1 VTFVRFESDFICNEV
16 KNLTVNHI
24 YSRNPF
30 SLEPVKVRSQFF
42 GRRKE
47 TRRVLNFLHWGQS
60 VSIVGAAG
68 IGKTSFLNHVAH
80 WYVRAKQGLAEEKI
94 FVRLDGISLVDLDQ
108 IQCFRYIREEI
119 IRQVKNTTSVDKAV
133 GVRLEKTVR
142 EAGSKT
148 VHFGLQTL
156 FRIAQADGLKLVI
169 ILDHL
174 DTLNQNR
181 SLEAEFFSALRSLHT
196 NYELAYLVASR
207 SPLDKL
213 ERICPEGPGSP
224 FFNIFQQIAVDS
236 FTSEESRQLVIT
248 LLELTG
254 AQFPEP
260 AIDFILELGC
270 NTPYRLQRAG
280 YIAFQVWQENGGHFQ
295 EGYCEEI
302 RRRFEEMET

>member
-1 VTFVRFESDFICNEV
+1 MRTA
-16 KNLTVNHI
+16 K
-24 YSRNPF
+24 NPF
-30 SLEPVKVRSQFF
+30 SLEPIRVQAQFF
-42 GRRKE
+42 GRQKE
-47 TRRVLNFLHWGQS
+47 IRRVLNFLHWGQS
-60 VSIVGAAG
+60 VSVVGPAG
-68 IGKTSFLNHVAH
+68 IGKTSFMNHVAH

-156 FRIAQADGLKLVI
+156 FRIAQAGGLKLVI

-174 DTLNQNR
+174 DTLNQNC

-207 SPLDKL
+207 SPLDRL
-213 ERICPEGPGSP
+213 DRICSEGPGSP
-224 FFNIFQQIAVDS
+224 FFNIFQQIPIGS
-236 FTSEESRQLVIT
+236 FTSEESRQLVVT
-248 LLELTG
+248 LLDSAG

-260 AIDFILELGC
+260 VIDFILELGQ
-270 NTPYRLQRAG
+270 NAPYRLQLAG
-280 YIAFQVWQENGGHFQ
+280 YVAFQVWQENERDLYGEH
-295 EGYCEEI
+295 CEEI
-302 RRRFEEMET
+302 RQRFEEMEI

>member
-1 VTFVRFESDFICNEV
+1 MNINNC
-16 KNLTVNHI
+16 
-24 YSRNPF
+24 RNPF
-30 SLEPVKVRSQFF
+30 CLEPIKVRAQFF
-42 GRRKE
+42 GRQKE
-47 TRRVLNFLHWGQS
+47 IRRTLNFLHWGQS
-60 VSIVGAAG
+60 VSIVGATG
-68 IGKTSFLNHVAH
+68 IGKTSFLNYVAH

-133 GVRLEKTVR
+133 GVRLEKAVR
-142 EAGSKT
+142 EAASKT

-174 DTLNQNR
+174 DTLNQNC

-196 NYELAYLVASR
+196 NYEMAYLVASR
-207 SPLDKL
+207 SPLDRL
-213 ERICPEGPGSP
+213 DRICPEGPGSP
-224 FFNIFQQIAVDS
+224 FFNIFQQIPIGS
-236 FTSEESRQLVIT
+236 FTDEESRQLVVT
-248 LLELTG
+248 LLDSVG

-260 AIDFILELGC
+260 VVDFILELGQ
-270 NTPYRLQRAG
+270 NAPYRLQRAG
-280 YIAFQVWQENGGHFQ
+280 YVAFQLWQENGRDLCGEHR
-295 EGYCEEI
+295 EEI